1 MRPLRVLLVE
11 DSAEDAELMLRALKT
26 GGFAPVHERVETPT
40 ALRSALEGSTWD
52 VVLSDYSLPELEAP
66 AALAVV
72 RERAPDVPF
81 LVVSGNVGED
91 AAVAAMKSGAVDY
104 IMKDRLQRLAPA
116 VERAIEDAAVRRD
129 RRRLGQQL
137 LASQRPEALGR
148 LAGGGAPGLNNGVT
162 PAVGST
168 HAPCP
173 RPAPRG
179 AQTPGAGS

>member
-116 VERAIEDAAVRRD
+116 VERAIEEAAVRRD
-129 RRRLGQQL
+129 RRRLEQQL
-137 LASQRPEALGR
+137 LASQRLEAVGR
-148 LAGGGAPGLNNGVT
+148 PAGGVAPDFNNVPT
-162 PAVGST
+162 AIPGST
-168 HAPCP
+168 QLLLLGTPP
-173 RPAPRG
+173 PAPQRQG
-179 AQTPGAGS
+179 LQ